1 MSEGE
6 RYKPCKALPKT
17 KTKFNLQKGRYKVDT
32 AKVEKMAEKKITK
45 KENFEGIMKFLVD
58 NGKTAWAEVMAHE
71 IELLNRKNSKSATLT
86 KAQKDAIAVGEI
98 VRDVLAE
105 NERMTV
111 GAILKDERIASY
123 VKADGNGVS
132 SQMLTAILSKSP
144 DFINVKEKKVS
155 YYSLN
160 YGEVADEVEGD

>member
-1 MSEGE
+1 MANVVVKSND
-6 RYKPCKALPKT
+6 KLT
-17 KTKFNLQKGRYKVDT
+17 KKDKFNMLLALASV
-32 AKVEKMAEKKITK
+32 
-45 KENFEGIMKFLVD
+45 KENDMLSEFIK
-58 NGKTAWAEVMAHE
+58 HE
-71 IELLNRKNSKSATLT
+71 IELLDRKNSKSATLT

-98 VRDVLAE
+98 VRDILAE

-132 SQMLTAILSKSP
+132 SQMLTAILSKSS
-144 DFINVKEKKVS
+144 DFVNVKEKKVS

-160 YGEVADEVEGD
+160 YGEVADEVADEVEGD

>member
-1 MSEGE
+1 MANVVVKSND
-6 RYKPCKALPKT
+6 KLT
-17 KTKFNLQKGRYKVDT
+17 KKDKFNMLL
-32 AKVEKMAEKKITK
+32 A
-45 KENFEGIMKFLVD
+45 LVKD
-58 NGKTAWAEVMAHE
+58 NDMLSEFVKHE
-71 IELLNRKNSKSATLT
+71 IELLDRKNSKSATLT

-98 VRDVLAE
+98 VRDILAE
-105 NERMTV
+105 NEKMTV

-132 SQMLTAILSKSP
+132 SQMLTAILSKSS

>member
-1 MSEGE
+1 MANVVVKSND
-6 RYKPCKALPKT
+6 KLT
-17 KTKFNLQKGRYKVDT
+17 KKDKFNMLLAR
-32 AKVEKMAEKKITK
+32 VEDSDMLTEFVK
-45 KENFEGIMKFLVD
+45 
-58 NGKTAWAEVMAHE
+58 HE
-71 IELLNRKNSKSATLT
+71 IELLDRKNSKSATLT
-86 KAQKDAIAVGEI
+86 KAQKDAIAVTEI
-98 VRDVLAE
+98 VKDVLAE

-132 SQMLTAILSKSP
+132 SQMLTAILSKSS
-144 DFINVKEKKVS
+144 DFVNVKEKKVS

>member
-1 MSEGE
+1 MANVVVKSND
-6 RYKPCKALPKT
+6 KLT
-17 KTKFNLQKGRYKVDT
+17 KKDKFNMLL
-32 AKVEKMAEKKITK
+32 A
-45 KENFEGIMKFLVD
+45 LVKD
-58 NGKTAWAEVMAHE
+58 NDMLSEFVKHE
-71 IELLNRKNSKSATLT
+71 IELLDRKNSKSATLT
-86 KAQKDAIAVGEI
+86 KAQKDALNVTEI
-98 VRDVLAE
+98 VKDVLAE

-132 SQMLTAILSKSP
+132 SQMLTAILSKSS
-144 DFINVKEKKVS
+144 DFINIKEKKVS

>member
-1 MSEGE
+1 MLL
-6 RYKPCKALPKT
+6 ALAS
-17 KTKFNLQKGRYKVDT
+17 V
-32 AKVEKMAEKKITK
+32 
-45 KENFEGIMKFLVD
+45 KENDMLSKFI
-58 NGKTAWAEVMAHE
+58 KHE
-71 IELLNRKNSKSATLT
+71 IELLDRKNSKSATLT

-98 VRDVLAE
+98 VRDILAE

-132 SQMLTAILSKSP
+132 SQMLTAILSKSS
-144 DFINVKEKKVS
+144 DFVNVKEKKVS

-160 YGEVADEVEGD
+160 YGEVVDEVEGD

>member
-1 MSEGE
+1 MANIVVKSND
-6 RYKPCKALPKT
+6 KLT
-17 KTKFNLQKGRYKVDT
+17 KKDKFNMLLALVKDND
-32 AKVEKMAEKKITK
+32 MLAEFVK
-45 KENFEGIMKFLVD
+45 
-58 NGKTAWAEVMAHE
+58 HE
-71 IELLNRKNSKSATLT
+71 IELLDRKNSKSATLT

-98 VRDVLAE
+98 VRDILAE
-105 NERMTV
+105 NEKMTV

-132 SQMLTAILSKSP
+132 SQMLTAILSKSS

>member
-1 MSEGE
+1 MANVVVKSND
-6 RYKPCKALPKT
+6 KLT
-17 KTKFNLQKGRYKVDT
+17 KKDKFNMLL
-32 AKVEKMAEKKITK
+32 A
-45 KENFEGIMKFLVD
+45 LVKD
-58 NGKTAWAEVMAHE
+58 NDMLSEFVKHE
-71 IELLNRKNSKSATLT
+71 IELLDRKNSKSATLT

-98 VRDVLAE
+98 VRDILAE
-105 NERMTV
+105 NEKMTV

-132 SQMLTAILSKSP
+132 SQMLTAILSKSS
-144 DFINVKEKKVS
+144 DFVNVKEKKVS

>member
-1 MSEGE
+1 MANVVVKSND
-6 RYKPCKALPKT
+6 KLT
-17 KTKFNLQKGRYKVDT
+17 KKDKFNMLL
-32 AKVEKMAEKKITK
+32 A
-45 KENFEGIMKFLVD
+45 LVKD
-58 NGKTAWAEVMAHE
+58 NDMLSEFVKHE
-71 IELLNRKNSKSATLT
+71 IELLDRKNSKSATLT

-98 VRDVLAE
+98 VRDILAE

-132 SQMLTAILSKSP
+132 SQMLTAILSKSS
-144 DFINVKEKKVS
+144 DFVNVKEKKVS

-160 YGEVADEVEGD
+160 YGEVTDEVEGA

>member
-1 MSEGE
+1 MANVVVKSND
-6 RYKPCKALPKT
+6 KLT
-17 KTKFNLQKGRYKVDT
+17 KKDKFNMLLAR
-32 AKVEKMAEKKITK
+32 VEDSDMLTEFVK
-45 KENFEGIMKFLVD
+45 
-58 NGKTAWAEVMAHE
+58 HE
-71 IELLNRKNSKSATLT
+71 IDLLDRKNSKSATLT

-98 VRDVLAE
+98 VRDILAE

-132 SQMLTAILSKSP
+132 SQMLTAILSKSS
-144 DFINVKEKKVS
+144 DFVNVKEKKVS

-160 YGEVADEVEGD
+160 YGEVTDEVEGD

>member
-1 MSEGE
+1 MANVVVKSND
-6 RYKPCKALPKT
+6 KLT
-17 KTKFNLQKGRYKVDT
+17 KKDKFNMLLALASV
-32 AKVEKMAEKKITK
+32 
-45 KENFEGIMKFLVD
+45 KENDMLSEFIK
-58 NGKTAWAEVMAHE
+58 HE
-71 IELLNRKNSKSATLT
+71 IELLDRKNSKSATLT

-98 VRDVLAE
+98 VRDILAE

-123 VKADGNGVS
+123 VKADGNCVS
-132 SQMLTAILSKSP
+132 SQMLTAILSKSS
-144 DFINVKEKKVS
+144 DFVNVKEKKVS

>member
-1 MSEGE
+1 MANVVVKSND
-6 RYKPCKALPKT
+6 KLT
-17 KTKFNLQKGRYKVDT
+17 KKDKFNMLL
-32 AKVEKMAEKKITK
+32 ALVE
-45 KENFEGIMKFLVD
+45 D
-58 NGKTAWAEVMAHE
+58 NDMLTEFVKHE
-71 IELLNRKNSKSATLT
+71 IELLDRKNSKSATLT

-98 VRDVLAE
+98 VRDILAK

-132 SQMLTAILSKSP
+132 SQMLTAILSKSS
-144 DFINVKEKKVS
+144 DFVNVKEKKVS

-160 YGEVADEVEGD
+160 YGEVAEGEGEEA

>member
-1 MSEGE
+1 
-6 RYKPCKALPKT
+6 
-17 KTKFNLQKGRYKVDT
+17 
-32 AKVEKMAEKKITK
+32 
-45 KENFEGIMKFLVD
+45 MKFLAD
-58 NGKTAWAEVMAHE
+58 NGKTEWAEVMAHE
-71 IELLNRKNSKSATLT
+71 IDLLNRKNSKSATLT
-86 KAQKDAIAVGEI
+86 KAQKDALNVAEI
-98 VRDVLAE
+98 VKDVLAE

>member
-1 MSEGE
+1 MANVVVKSND
-6 RYKPCKALPKT
+6 KLT
-17 KTKFNLQKGRYKVDT
+17 KKDKFNMLL
-32 AKVEKMAEKKITK
+32 A
-45 KENFEGIMKFLVD
+45 LVKD
-58 NGKTAWAEVMAHE
+58 NDMLTEFVKHE
-71 IELLNRKNSKSATLT
+71 IELLDRKNSKSATLT
-86 KAQKDAIAVGEI
+86 KAQKDAIAVTEI
-98 VRDVLAE
+98 VKDVLAE

-132 SQMLTAILSKSP
+132 SQMLTAILSKSS

-160 YGEVADEVEGD
+160 YGEVVEEVEGD

>member
-1 MSEGE
+1 MANVVVKSND
-6 RYKPCKALPKT
+6 KLT
-17 KTKFNLQKGRYKVDT
+17 KKDKFNMLLALASV
-32 AKVEKMAEKKITK
+32 
-45 KENFEGIMKFLVD
+45 KENDMLSEFIK
-58 NGKTAWAEVMAHE
+58 HE
-71 IELLNRKNSKSATLT
+71 IELLDRKNSKSATLT
-86 KAQKDAIAVGEI
+86 KAQKDALNVTEI
-98 VRDVLAE
+98 VKDVLAE

>member
-1 MSEGE
+1 MANVVVKSND
-6 RYKPCKALPKT
+6 KLT
-17 KTKFNLQKGRYKVDT
+17 KKDKFNMLL
-32 AKVEKMAEKKITK
+32 A
-45 KENFEGIMKFLVD
+45 LVKD
-58 NGKTAWAEVMAHE
+58 NDMLSEFVKHE
-71 IELLNRKNSKSATLT
+71 IELLDRKNSKSATLT

-98 VRDVLAE
+98 VRDILAE

-123 VKADGNGVS
+123 IKADGNGVS
-132 SQMLTAILSKSP
+132 SQMLTAILSKSS
-144 DFINVKEKKVS
+144 DFVNVKEKKVS

>member
-1 MSEGE
+1 MANVVVKSND
-6 RYKPCKALPKT
+6 KLT
-17 KTKFNLQKGRYKVDT
+17 KKDKFNMLL
-32 AKVEKMAEKKITK
+32 A
-45 KENFEGIMKFLVD
+45 LVKD
-58 NGKTAWAEVMAHE
+58 NDMLSEFVKHE
-71 IELLNRKNSKSATLT
+71 IELLDRKNSKSATLT

-98 VRDVLAE
+98 IRDILAE

-132 SQMLTAILSKSP
+132 SQMLTAILSKSS

>member
-1 MSEGE
+1 MANVAVKSND
-6 RYKPCKALPKT
+6 KLT
-17 KTKFNLQKGRYKVDT
+17 KKDKFNMLL
-32 AKVEKMAEKKITK
+32 A
-45 KENFEGIMKFLVD
+45 LVKD
-58 NGKTAWAEVMAHE
+58 NDMLSEFVKHE
-71 IELLNRKNSKSATLT
+71 IELLDRKNSKSATLT

-98 VRDVLAE
+98 VRDILAE

>member
-1 MSEGE
+1 
-6 RYKPCKALPKT
+6 
-17 KTKFNLQKGRYKVDT
+17 
-32 AKVEKMAEKKITK
+32 MANVVVKSNDKLTK
-45 KENFEGIMKFLVD
+45 KDKYNMLLALVKD
-58 NGKTAWAEVMAHE
+58 NDMLSEFVKHE
-71 IELLNRKNSKSATLT
+71 IELLDRKNSKSATLT

-98 VRDVLAE
+98 VRDILAE

-132 SQMLTAILSKSP
+132 SQMLTAILSKSS
-144 DFINVKEKKVS
+144 DFVNVKEKKVS

-160 YGEVADEVEGD
+160 YGEVTDEVEGD

>member
-1 MSEGE
+1 
-6 RYKPCKALPKT
+6 
-17 KTKFNLQKGRYKVDT
+17 
-32 AKVEKMAEKKITK
+32 MANEKKITK
-45 KENFEGIMKFLVD
+45 NEKDKLLIAIL
-58 NGKTAWAEVMAHE
+58 NGKVPTEEEKNMLIEHLTHE
-71 IELLNRKNSKSATLT
+71 IELRDRKNSKSATLT

>member
-1 MSEGE
+1 MANVVVKSND
-6 RYKPCKALPKT
+6 KLT
-17 KTKFNLQKGRYKVDT
+17 KKDKFNMLL
-32 AKVEKMAEKKITK
+32 A
-45 KENFEGIMKFLVD
+45 LVKD
-58 NGKTAWAEVMAHE
+58 NDMLSEFVKHE
-71 IELLNRKNSKSATLT
+71 IELLDRKNSKSATLT
-86 KAQKDAIAVGEI
+86 KAQKDAIAVAEI
-98 VRDVLAE
+98 VKDVLAE

-132 SQMLTAILSKSP
+132 SQMLTAILSKSS

>member
-1 MSEGE
+1 MANVVVKSND
-6 RYKPCKALPKT
+6 KLT
-17 KTKFNLQKGRYKVDT
+17 KKDKFNMLL
-32 AKVEKMAEKKITK
+32 A
-45 KENFEGIMKFLVD
+45 LVKD
-58 NGKTAWAEVMAHE
+58 NDMLSEFVKHE
-71 IELLNRKNSKSATLT
+71 IELLDRKNSKSATLT

-98 VRDVLAE
+98 VRDILAE

-132 SQMLTAILSKSP
+132 SQMLTAILSKSS
-144 DFINVKEKKVS
+144 DFVNVKEKKVS

>member
-1 MSEGE
+1 MANVVVKSND
-6 RYKPCKALPKT
+6 KLT
-17 KTKFNLQKGRYKVDT
+17 KKDKFNMLL
-32 AKVEKMAEKKITK
+32 A
-45 KENFEGIMKFLVD
+45 LVKD
-58 NGKTAWAEVMAHE
+58 NDMLSEFVKHE
-71 IELLNRKNSKSATLT
+71 IELLDRKNSKSATLT

-98 VRDVLAE
+98 VRDILAE
-105 NERMTV
+105 NEKMTV

-123 VKADGNGVS
+123 VRADGNGVS
-132 SQMLTAILSKSP
+132 SQMLTAILSKSS

>member
-1 MSEGE
+1 
-6 RYKPCKALPKT
+6 
-17 KTKFNLQKGRYKVDT
+17 
-32 AKVEKMAEKKITK
+32 MANVVVKSNDKLTK
-45 KENFEGIMKFLVD
+45 KDKYNMLLARVEDSEMLTDFVK
-58 NGKTAWAEVMAHE
+58 HE
-71 IELLNRKNSKSATLT
+71 IELLDRKNSKSATLT

-98 VRDVLAE
+98 VRDILAE

-132 SQMLTAILSKSP
+132 SQMLTAILSKSS
-144 DFINVKEKKVS
+144 DFVNVKEKKVS

-160 YGEVADEVEGD
+160 YGEVADEVADEVEGD

>member
-1 MSEGE
+1 MANIVVKSND
-6 RYKPCKALPKT
+6 KLT
-17 KTKFNLQKGRYKVDT
+17 KKDKFNMLF
-32 AKVEKMAEKKITK
+32 ALVE
-45 KENFEGIMKFLVD
+45 D
-58 NGKTAWAEVMAHE
+58 NDMLSEFVKHE
-71 IELLNRKNSKSATLT
+71 IELLDRKNSKSATLT

-98 VRDVLAE
+98 VRDILAE

-132 SQMLTAILSKSP
+132 SQMLTAILSKSS
-144 DFINVKEKKVS
+144 DFVHVKEKKVS

>member
-1 MSEGE
+1 MANVVVKSND
-6 RYKPCKALPKT
+6 KMT
-17 KTKFNLQKGRYKVDT
+17 KKDKFNMLL
-32 AKVEKMAEKKITK
+32 A
-45 KENFEGIMKFLVD
+45 LVKD
-58 NGKTAWAEVMAHE
+58 NEMLTEFVKHE
-71 IELLNRKNSKSATLT
+71 IELLDRKNSKSATLT

-98 VRDVLAE
+98 VRDILAE

-123 VKADGNGVS
+123 VKADGNNVS
-132 SQMLTAILSKSP
+132 SQMLTAILSKSS
-144 DFINVKEKKVS
+144 DFVNVKEKKVS

>member
-1 MSEGE
+1 MANVVVKSND
-6 RYKPCKALPKT
+6 KLT
-17 KTKFNLQKGRYKVDT
+17 KKDKFNMLL
-32 AKVEKMAEKKITK
+32 A
-45 KENFEGIMKFLVD
+45 LVKD
-58 NGKTAWAEVMAHE
+58 NDMLSEFVKHE
-71 IELLNRKNSKSATLT
+71 IELLDRKNSKSATLT

-98 VRDVLAE
+98 VRDILAE

-132 SQMLTAILSKSP
+132 SQMLTAILSKSS
-144 DFINVKEKKVS
+144 DFVNVKEKKVS

-160 YGEVADEVEGD
+160 YGEVTDEVEGD

>member
-1 MSEGE
+1 MANVVVKSND
-6 RYKPCKALPKT
+6 KLT
-17 KTKFNLQKGRYKVDT
+17 KKDKFNMLL
-32 AKVEKMAEKKITK
+32 A
-45 KENFEGIMKFLVD
+45 LVKD
-58 NGKTAWAEVMAHE
+58 NDMLTEFVKHE
-71 IELLNRKNSKSATLT
+71 IELLDRKNSKSATLT
-86 KAQKDAIAVGEI
+86 KAQKDAIAVTEI
-98 VRDVLAE
+98 VKDILAE

-132 SQMLTAILSKSP
+132 SQMLTAILSKSS

-160 YGEVADEVEGD
+160 YGEVTDEVEGD

>member
-1 MSEGE
+1 MANIVVKSND
-6 RYKPCKALPKT
+6 KLT
-17 KTKFNLQKGRYKVDT
+17 KKDKFNMLL
-32 AKVEKMAEKKITK
+32 A
-45 KENFEGIMKFLVD
+45 LVKD
-58 NGKTAWAEVMAHE
+58 NDMLTEFVKHE
-71 IELLNRKNSKSATLT
+71 IELLDRKNSKSATLT
-86 KAQKDAIAVGEI
+86 KAQKDAIAVTEI
-98 VRDVLAE
+98 VKDVLAE

-132 SQMLTAILSKSP
+132 SQMLTAILSKSS
-144 DFINVKEKKVS
+144 DFVNVKEKKVS

>member
-1 MSEGE
+1 
-6 RYKPCKALPKT
+6 
-17 KTKFNLQKGRYKVDT
+17 
-32 AKVEKMAEKKITK
+32 MANVVVKSNDKLTK
-45 KENFEGIMKFLVD
+45 KDKYNMLLALASVKENDMLSKFI
-58 NGKTAWAEVMAHE
+58 KHE
-71 IELLNRKNSKSATLT
+71 IELLDRKNSKSATLT

-98 VRDVLAE
+98 VRDILAE

-132 SQMLTAILSKSP
+132 SQMLTAILSKSS
-144 DFINVKEKKVS
+144 DFVNVKEKKVS

-160 YGEVADEVEGD
+160 YGEVTDEVADEVEGD

>member
-1 MSEGE
+1 MANVVVKSND
-6 RYKPCKALPKT
+6 KLT
-17 KTKFNLQKGRYKVDT
+17 KKDKFNMLLALV
-32 AKVEKMAEKKITK
+32 
-45 KENFEGIMKFLVD
+45 KENDMLSEFIK
-58 NGKTAWAEVMAHE
+58 HE
-71 IELLNRKNSKSATLT
+71 IEMLDRKNSKSATLT

-98 VRDVLAE
+98 VRDILAE

-132 SQMLTAILSKSP
+132 SQMLTAILSKSS
-144 DFINVKEKKVS
+144 DFVNVKEKKVS

-160 YGEVADEVEGD
+160 YGEVTDEVADEVEGD